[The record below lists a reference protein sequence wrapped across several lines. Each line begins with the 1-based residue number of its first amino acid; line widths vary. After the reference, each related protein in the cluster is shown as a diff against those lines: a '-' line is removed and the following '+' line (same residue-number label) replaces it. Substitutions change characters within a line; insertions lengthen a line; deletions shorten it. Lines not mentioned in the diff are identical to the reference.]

1 MIDVLSRY
9 VFMEPLK
16 SRNINDII
24 NSYENI
30 LNRMKKDYN
39 KLPYK
44 LISDDEFN
52 NKEFLILNEKLNIT
66 IDY

>member
-16 SRNINDII
+16 SRNTNDII

-30 LNRMKKDYN
+30 LNRMEKEFNKK
-39 KLPYK
+39 PVK

-52 NKEFLILNEKLNIT
+52 NKEFIKLNDKLNIS